1 MMSNNNTRGRGKR
14 SNRARGGRANQ
25 GRDNQI
31 IAHPPAIRTY
41 GITRDVRI
49 RFVSNAAFAGSIT
62 FQNLLDLVLVGTS
75 ATLLAD
81 LFFAVRCNSV
91 ELFSLPA
98 IGGASTVTLIYS
110 GATVGASGDQKTY
123 TDTSMG
129 IEPAHVK
136 ASPDR
141 LTQAGQ
147 FQPSSADVAFTM
159 QIPTGTVVD
168 VSLTLRNPIDGAGPL
183 AAQNSGVAVNIG
195 QLYYRGLDGKAVATT
210 QLPVVGALAPV

>member
-1 MMSNNNTRGRGKR
+1 MRGRRPPANTGRKNAR
-14 SNRARGGRANQ
+14 RGG
-25 GRDNQI
+25 DNQL
-31 IAHPPAIRTY
+31 IAHPPQIRSY
-41 GITRDVRI
+41 GITREVRI

-62 FQNLLDLVLVGTS
+62 FQNLLDMVLVGTG
-75 ATLLAD
+75 ATTLVD
-81 LFFAVRCNSV
+81 LFFAVKVLSV

-98 IGGASTVTLIYS
+98 VGGANTVVLIFS
-110 GATVGASGDQKTY
+110 GATVGASGDQKTH

-147 FQPSSADVAFTM
+147 FQPSSADVAFTL
-159 QIPTGTVVD
+159 QVPTGTVID
-168 VSLTLRNPIDGAGPL
+168 VSVALRNPIDGAAPVVS
-183 AAQNSGVAVNIG
+183 QNAGVGVTAG
-195 QLYYRGLDGKAVATT
+195 QLFYRGLDGKAAATT